1 MVKKFVDKGV
11 VEALGSMIKHISC
24 LDVVENSIWAIANL
38 ITENV
43 EYRDLSLKKNIHK
56 EIISNCQSDDIGI
69 REISYWALCNFCQ
82 GTPAVPLK
90 IAQEIILVIK
100 AGIRSDSSEIL
111 GNCA

>member
-43 EYRDLSLKKNIHK
+43 EYRDLALKKNIQK
-56 EIISNCQSDDIGI
+56 EQLTMGSLFK
-69 REISYWALCNFCQ
+69 SY
-82 GTPAVPLK
+82 PSK
-90 IAQEIILVIK
+90 EK
-100 AGIRSDSSEIL
+100 
-111 GNCA
+111 